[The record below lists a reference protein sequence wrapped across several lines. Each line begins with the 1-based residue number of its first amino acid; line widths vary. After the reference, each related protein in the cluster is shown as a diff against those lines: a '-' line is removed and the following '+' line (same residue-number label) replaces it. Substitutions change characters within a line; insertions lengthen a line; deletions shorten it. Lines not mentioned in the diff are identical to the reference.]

1 MKLLKS
7 FLLTLTAVFIL
18 QLGADALTPETS
30 VSSEDAA
37 DIEALIEP
45 TDEADAEAA
54 PVEADALKR
63 FFMSL
68 SAETKSDE
76 VEALAKEYGLF
87 ASYRNYGTA
96 TYGYRIAAAKDV
108 ADVNTKAK
116 GSFASISFYILQ
128 NDAVTEI
135 SCFDMD
141 TMTEAFWYPDRG
153 YFVVDYNVPQTAVF
167 SAAEDGTEKR
177 SCMIPVDSAQ
187 EALDY
192 VSVGNPDGNLLARL
206 FLSAHEGMTEEEIL
220 TFVNDNDMAYS
231 EKGPGNFKTIAYTED
246 VAEKYGKNGTV
257 ITFDTD
263 DAGLIWMQY
272 SYYPAAY
279 RQDISAAFYSRSFAA
294 SRKTEEGFLLCRT
307 GSKPAQYKDVSRLI
321 QLIHGE
327 R

>member
-7 FLLTLTAVFIL
+7 FLLALSAVFIL
-18 QLGADALTPETS
+18 QLGADALAPETA
-30 VSSEDAA
+30 VSSENGA

-45 TDEADAEAA
+45 AD
-54 PVEADALKR
+54 EADALKR

-87 ASYRNYGTA
+87 TAYRNYGTA

-187 EALDY
+187 EAVDY
-192 VSVGNPDGNLLARL
+192 VSVGNPDGNLLSRL

-220 TFVNDNDMAYS
+220 TFVNDNDLAYS
-231 EKGPGNFKTIAYTED
+231 LKGPGNFKTIAYTED
-246 VAEKYGKNGTV
+246 VTEKYGKNGSV

-263 DAGLIWMQY
+263 DAGLIWMRY
-272 SYYPAAY
+272 SYYPSYY
-279 RQDISAAFYSRSFAA
+279 RDDMSAAFYSRSYAA
-294 SRKTEEGFLLCRT
+294 SQKTDEGFLLCRT
-307 GSKPAQYKDVSRLI
+307 GSIPAQYKDAERLI
-321 QLIHGE
+321 ELIHG
-327 R
+327 